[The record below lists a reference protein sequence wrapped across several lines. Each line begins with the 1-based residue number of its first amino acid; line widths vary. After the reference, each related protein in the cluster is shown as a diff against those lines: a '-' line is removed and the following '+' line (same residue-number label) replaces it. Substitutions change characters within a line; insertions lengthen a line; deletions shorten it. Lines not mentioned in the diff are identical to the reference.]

1 MLPVSQGRA
10 WWPFLPQAD
19 KATKWAT
26 WLGSLHLPL
35 GPVTNMLGT
44 GVAITLGLVVLRTG
58 DLLLPAWQEGN
69 TVATLSILC
78 GSAFTQ
84 RLFPV
89 LEGT

>member
-1 MLPVSQGRA
+1 MLLVSQGRA

-26 WLGSLHLPL
+26 WLGSLLLPP

-44 GVAITLGLVVLRTG
+44 GVALALGLMV
-58 DLLLPAWQEGN
+58 LPAWQEGN

-84 RLFPV
+84 RVFPV
-89 LEGT
+89 LQGA